1 MPKTSK
7 RAIQAP
13 PTDSLDY
20 GRKRSQWRDVLHRL
34 TRNKLAMLGLVIVLV
49 LVLAAV
55 FADFVAPYD
64 PDVLDYTNMK
74 AYPSFAHPLGTD
86 DVGRDTLSRIIYGGR
101 VSLLVSILSIVF
113 GLVVGGIIGVSAGYF
128 GGVYDGVIMRVMDVI
143 MAIPGFLL
151 AVCIS
156 SALGQGIF
164 NTALAIGIGCVPGY
178 ARLLRALVLGIRDQE
193 YVEAARV
200 TGASNARIMFRQI
213 VPNILSPVIVDS
225 TLRIGGCIL
234 MISSLS
240 FIGLGVQPPT
250 AEWGSMVA
258 EGREVIRSFWPMS
271 TFPGL
276 AIMLTLFGFNLFGDG
291 LRDALDPKLK
301 N

>member
-64 PDVLDYTNMK
+64 PDVQDYTNMK

-101 VSLLVSILSIVF
+101 VSCWFPFCPLY
-113 GLVVGGIIGVSAGYF
+113 SAWWWAGSS
-128 GGVYDGVIMRVMDVI
+128 VCPP
-143 MAIPGFLL
+143 AI
-151 AVCIS
+151 
-156 SALGQGIF
+156 SA
-164 NTALAIGIGCVPGY
+164 
-178 ARLLRALVLGIRDQE
+178 E
-193 YVEAARV
+193 
-200 TGASNARIMFRQI
+200 
-213 VPNILSPVIVDS
+213 
-225 TLRIGGCIL
+225 
-234 MISSLS
+234 
-240 FIGLGVQPPT
+240 
-250 AEWGSMVA
+250 SMTV
-258 EGREVIRSFWPMS
+258 
-271 TFPGL
+271 
-276 AIMLTLFGFNLFGDG
+276 
-291 LRDALDPKLK
+291 
-301 N
+301 

>member
-64 PDVLDYTNMK
+64 PDVQDYTNMK

-156 SALGQGIF
+156 SALGQ
-164 NTALAIGIGCVPGY
+164 
-178 ARLLRALVLGIRDQE
+178 
-193 YVEAARV
+193 
-200 TGASNARIMFRQI
+200 
-213 VPNILSPVIVDS
+213 
-225 TLRIGGCIL
+225 
-234 MISSLS
+234 
-240 FIGLGVQPPT
+240 
-250 AEWGSMVA
+250 
-258 EGREVIRSFWPMS
+258 
-271 TFPGL
+271 
-276 AIMLTLFGFNLFGDG
+276 
-291 LRDALDPKLK
+291 
-301 N
+301 

>member
-34 TRNKLAMLGLVIVLV
+34 TRNKLAMLGLGVVLV

-64 PDVLDYTNMK
+64 PDVQDYTNMK

-128 GGVYDGVIMRVMDVI
+128 GGVYDGVIMRVMDVF
-143 MAIPGFLL
+143 MALPGLFHDPGTHWAGCPRRIDTLSGHRPDITEVVPQ
-151 AVCIS
+151 A
-156 SALGQGIF
+156 GYGIEHSD
-164 NTALAIGIGCVPGY
+164 
-178 ARLLRALVLGIRDQE
+178 VLGDAHITD
-193 YVEAARV
+193 
-200 TGASNARIMFRQI
+200 
-213 VPNILSPVIVDS
+213 PV
-225 TLRIGGCIL
+225 
-234 MISSLS
+234 
-240 FIGLGVQPPT
+240 
-250 AEWGSMVA
+250 
-258 EGREVIRSFWPMS
+258 
-271 TFPGL
+271 GL
-276 AIMLTLFGFNLFGDG
+276 ASGSADQDVSHILLQ
-291 LRDALDPKLK
+291 PVQVE
-301 N
+301 